1 MEGKNVDY
9 NPIKALRIMLG
20 LTQKKLSE
28 ACFDIPIRTIQDW
41 EGGRRTPPLYI
52 VMLITSHL
60 DSIGLLDKNNRKE
73 NENDKNRN

>member
-1 MEGKNVDY
+1 MEEKNVEY
-9 NPIKALRIMLG
+9 NPIKALRVMLG
-20 LTQKKLSE
+20 LTQKQLSE

-41 EGGRRTPPLYI
+41 ESGRRTPPLYI

-60 DSIGLLDKNNRKE
+60 DSLGLLDKNNEKE